1 MIHSILFTGD
11 FCPNFNDLDKNSFS
25 DIENIIT
32 NNELLVC
39 NLECAAYHNNQKAI
53 IKEGPSLCCQND
65 QLDYITKYCPTL
77 FTLANNHT
85 LDFGEQGLINIL
97 SYCNKKKY
105 NYVGAGINL
114 KEASKP
120 YIYEKESYKIAFINC
135 CEHEFSI
142 AQKDSSGANPMDVIK
157 IYNQIQEVKNISNF
171 IIIVA
176 HGGHEYYQ
184 LPSPRLQD
192 TYRFFIDSGA
202 NAVIGHHPHCISGM
216 ENYKN
221 GIIYYSLGNFYF
233 NNRTSQ
239 ISKWNEGM
247 LLELKIDSKTNKI
260 LSHTPIPFIQCH
272 NNNKI
277 ITLRDNE
284 FIEFNKSFYSLS
296 TIIKDRDLLENYYT
310 QYLLSQEKKAIS
322 RILPYTNKYL
332 IALYKRGLLPSF
344 MKKNNYATR
353 LNALQCESHRDI
365 LQYILHKKINE

>member
-1 MIHSILFTGD
+1 MTHSILFTGD
-11 FCPNFNDLDKNSFS
+11 FCPNFNDLDKQSFS
-25 DIENIIT
+25 EIESITT

-39 NLECAAYHNNQKAI
+39 NLECAIQHDDQKAI
-53 IKEGPSLCCQND
+53 IKEGPSLCCQNE
-65 QLDYITKYCPTL
+65 QLDFIAKYCPTL

-85 LDFGEQGLINIL
+85 LDFGEQGLKHIID
-97 SYCNKKKY
+97 YCNNKEYK
-105 NYVGAGINL
+105 YVGAGINL
-114 KEASKP
+114 KDASKP
-120 YIYEKESYKIAFINC
+120 YIYEKNGYKIAFINC

-142 AQKDSSGANPMDVIK
+142 AQKDSPGANPMNIIQ
-157 IYNQIQEVKNISNF
+157 IYNQIQEAKISSNF
-171 IIIVA
+171 IIIIA

-233 NNRTSQ
+233 NNKSIE
-239 ISKWNEGM
+239 ISNWNKGM
-247 LLELKIDSKTNKI
+247 LLELKIDSETNKI
-260 LSHTPIPFIQCH
+260 IDHMPIPFIQCH

-277 ITLRDNE
+277 KTLHAYELKKFNE
-284 FIEFNKSFYSLS
+284 SFNNLNS
-296 TIIKDRDLLENYYT
+296 IIKNRELLESNYQ
-310 QYLLSQEKKAIS
+310 QYLLSQERKAIS

-332 IALYKRGLLPSF
+332 IALYKRGLFPSF
-344 MKKNNYATR
+344 MGKCDYATR

-365 LQYILHKKINE
+365 LQNVLHKKINE